1 MRCGGYVPPFARN
14 KKLLWAVSGPLIFRF
29 GVGMQDGGAESRQ
42 KNPPDRS
49 RGGVWASFGR
59 VPLRRVGAWRIARL
73 GAVGNIPG
81 RDERGR

>member
-42 KNPPDRS
+42 KNPPTGV
-49 RGGVWASFGR
+49 GGGM
-59 VPLRRVGAWRIARL
+59 G
-73 GAVGNIPG
+73 
-81 RDERGR
+81 